1 MRESPRPAAGSLGD
15 TLDRLRR
22 RPGLL
27 GLATAYGYA
36 GLLGSGA
43 WVCSIPGRARSL
55 GVLAVGLLGTGGA
68 STRSRPSR

>member
-36 GLLGSGA
+36 GLLGSDA
-43 WVCSIPGRARSL
+43 WVCSIL
-55 GVLAVGLLGTGGA
+55 GVLAVGRLGTGGA